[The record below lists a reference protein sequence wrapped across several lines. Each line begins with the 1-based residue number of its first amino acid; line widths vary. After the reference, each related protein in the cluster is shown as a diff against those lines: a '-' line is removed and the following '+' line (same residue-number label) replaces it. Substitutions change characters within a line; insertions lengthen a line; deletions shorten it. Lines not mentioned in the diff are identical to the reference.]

1 MKLMPR
7 DVKLLRD
14 MALSHVLSR
23 DQIIQLGYFSTVT
36 RANTRLRM
44 LRAAGFVSALPTP
57 FHGQFLYT
65 VGPRAKRVIGER
77 ISTVIESRRGT
88 PRFLQHSLMTTNCRI
103 ALSEHGW
110 HSWRFE
116 AQLRRSFT
124 VWGQRFEVRPDGMMT
139 FGEKAT
145 CIEVDMGHTAPSKFA
160 ERLITY
166 DLFQC
171 TDEAM
176 RQWGT
181 GNLSIL
187 TVTTSIRRAH
197 ALGILSPKDSSV
209 AHEVRTF
216 ESLGVRVMGDWS

>member
-1 MKLMPR
+1 MPR
-7 DVKLLRD
+7 DVRLLRD
-14 MALSHVLSR
+14 LALSHVLGR

-65 VGPRAKRVIGER
+65 VGPSAKRLVGER
-77 ISTVIESRRGT
+77 ISSVIESRRGS

-103 ALSEHGW
+103 ALREQGW

-116 AQLRRSFT
+116 AQLRRSFRL
-124 VWGQRFEVRPDGMMT
+124 GAQSFEVRPDGMMT
-139 FGEKAT
+139 IAERAT

-160 ERLITY
+160 ERLIAY
-166 DLFQC
+166 DLFQS
-171 TDEAM
+171 TGEAM
-176 RQWGT
+176 RQWGI

-187 TVTTSIRRAH
+187 TITTGIRRAQSL
-197 ALGILSPKDSSV
+197 AILSPKDSPV
-209 AHEVRTF
+209 AFEVRTF
-216 ESLGVRVMGDWS
+216 ESLGVGIMGDWS